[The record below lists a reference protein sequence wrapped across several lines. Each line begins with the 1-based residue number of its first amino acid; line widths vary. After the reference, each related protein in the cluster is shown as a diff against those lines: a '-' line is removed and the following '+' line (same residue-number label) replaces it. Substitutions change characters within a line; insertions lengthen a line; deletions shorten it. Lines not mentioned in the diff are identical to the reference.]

1 MLRIADTTQAPEVET
16 NYTFPLDP
24 FQKCAVAAIQARENV
39 LVTAKTGSGKT
50 LVGEYQIEYSLN
62 RGGRVFYTTPIK
74 SLSNQ
79 KFNDLKQ
86 LYSAQGATS
95 SPKVGIMTGDIK
107 FMPQADVVVMTTEIL
122 RNLLFKIGSSTEG
135 VGSTASL
142 SLDGVDAVVFD
153 EVHYFNDPAR
163 GKVWEECLI
172 LLPPTIRLV
181 LLSATIDSPD
191 VFAQWIGEMKQVPM
205 HLISTQ
211 YRVVP
216 LEHRVVAGDK
226 LLMDEKD
233 KFHKEA
239 YTDYLRHLKGLEDA
253 QRKHSD
259 AVKARIAGDPVV
271 AREIRS
277 TGFLHQMN
285 EMIDDLNVKEKLPAM
300 FFVFSRKNCEAYAAK
315 VSSTLIDAIEGSNIK
330 SIVRF
335 HLHRYPELEMLPQYH
350 TLMALLMKG
359 VAFHHSGMLPMLK
372 EIVEMLFSRGLLKL
386 LFATETFAVGINMP
400 TKTVIFTS
408 YRKYDD
414 AADGLRML
422 RTDEYIQM
430 AGRAGR
436 RGKDTRG
443 FVYYLPDRKP
453 ETVEDVQRMMTRRQ
467 QSLESRMDFHYDFL
481 LKCLQSGTTGW
492 LSLVKQSYW
501 YVQRQAET
509 EGRQAELLDL
519 QKKYTGLEVAEYEL
533 REMYETTI
541 RMTQNAERK
550 KAQASLDS
558 WKNKHMGPK
567 WEAGWKEFKEFKKN
581 RDAITLLEEKV
592 EAFKNIQ
599 VPFLVNLQRMG
610 FADGETLTD
619 VGVLASEINEG
630 HPLVMSKMFSMNG
643 FNALPRPEIVALLSC
658 FVEGEKTEDPITVDC
673 LRVPDTLKDALLTV
687 HVIAQDLYA
696 NENPKSQPEYWTI
709 HNYWPEIVYRWMHG
723 EEMGVLCSFYEVYE
737 GNFMKAI
744 LKTANIVDE
753 WITLATIT
761 KKLEVLETLREVRQ
775 DLVRGLVVPDSLY
788 LRL

>member
-1 MLRIADTTQAPEVET
+1 MKATKRMLRIADTSRAPEVET
-16 NYTFPLDP
+16 SYTFPLDP
-24 FQKCAVAAIQARENV
+24 FQKCAVAAIQAGENV

-50 LVGEYQIEYSLN
+50 LVGEYQIEFSLKK
-62 RGGRVFYTTPIK
+62 GGRVFYTTPIK

-86 LYSAQGATS
+86 LYPG
-95 SPKVGIMTGDIK
+95 KVGIMTGDIK
-107 FMPQADVVVMTTEIL
+107 FMPHADVVVMTTEIL
-122 RNLLFKIGSSTEG
+122 RNLLFKIGSSTEAYG
-135 VGSTASL
+135 NTASL

-172 LLPPTIRLV
+172 LLPPSIRLI
-181 LLSATIDSPD
+181 LLSATIESPD
-191 VFAQWIGEMKQVPM
+191 IFAQWIGEMKQVPT

-216 LEHRVVAGDK
+216 LEHRVRGEK
-226 LLMDEKD
+226 LVMDEKD
-233 KFHKEA
+233 VFHGEV
-239 YTDYLRHLKGLEDA
+239 YTDYLRYLKGVEDA
-253 QRKHSD
+253 NRKHSE
-259 AVKARIAGDPVV
+259 AVKARVAGDPVV

-277 TGFLHQMN
+277 NGFLHQMN

-300 FFVFSRKNCEAYAAK
+300 FFVFSRKNCEVYASK
-315 VSSTLIDAIEGSNIK
+315 VSSTLIDAMEGSTIK
-330 SIVRF
+330 SIVNF
-335 HLHRYPELEMLPQYH
+335 HLSRYPDLKKVPQYH
-350 TLMALLMKG
+350 TLMDLLMKG
-359 VAFHHSGMLPMLK
+359 VAFHHSGMLPVLK

-414 AADGLRML
+414 EKGDLRML

-436 RGKDTRG
+436 RGKDVRG

-453 ETVEDVQRMMTRRQ
+453 ETLEDVRQMMTGQ
-467 QSLESRMDFHYDFL
+467 KQSLESRMDFHYDFL

-492 LSLVKQSYW
+492 LGLVKQSYW
-501 YVQRQAET
+501 YVQRQMET
-509 EGRQAELLDL
+509 EGRQAELVEL
-519 QKKYTGLEVAEYEL
+519 QKKYTGLDVAVFEL
-533 REMYETTI
+533 RDMYEVQI

-567 WEAGWKEFKEFKKN
+567 WEKGWQEFKEFKKN
-581 RDAITLLEEKV
+581 RTAILQLQEKV
-592 EAFKNIQ
+592 DAFKTIQ
-599 VPFLVNLQRMG
+599 VPFLANLQSLG
-610 FADGETLTD
+610 YAVGEVLTET
-619 VGVLASEINEG
+619 GILASEINEG
-630 HPLVMSKMFSMNG
+630 HPLVMSKMFVNG
-643 FNALPRPEIVALLSC
+643 VALPRNELVALLSC

-673 LRVPDTLKDALLTV
+673 LRVSDALKTELRKV
-687 HVIAQDLYA
+687 HATAVALYA
-696 NENPKSQPEYWTI
+696 RENPKSQPEYWTI
-709 HNYWPEIVYRWMHG
+709 HNYWPEIVYRWMEG
-723 EEMGVLCSFYEVYE
+723 EEMGVLCAEYEVYE

-753 WITLATIT
+753 WITLAIIA
-761 KKLEVLETLREVRQ
+761 KKLDVLETLREIRT

>member
-1 MLRIADTTQAPEVET
+1 MLKIADTSSQQAPEVET

-50 LVGEYQIEYSLN
+50 LVGEYQIEYSLK

-86 LYSAQGATS
+86 LY
-95 SPKVGIMTGDIK
+95 PNKVGIMTGDIK

-163 GKVWEECLI
+163 GKVWEECLV
-172 LLPPTIRLV
+172 LLPPSIRLV

-216 LEHRVVAGDK
+216 LEHRVGDK

-239 YTDYLRHLKGLEDA
+239 YTDYLRHLKGIEDA

-259 AVKARIAGDPVV
+259 AVKARVAGDPSLQ
-271 AREIRS
+271 REIRS
-277 TGFLHQMN
+277 AGFLHQMN
-285 EMIDDLNVKEKLPAM
+285 EMIDDLQQKEKLPAM

-315 VSSTLIDAIEGSNIK
+315 VSSTLIDAMEGSNIK
-330 SIVRF
+330 SIMRF
-335 HLHRYPELEMLPQYH
+335 HLHRYPDLETLPQYH
-350 TLMALLMKG
+350 TLLGLLVKG
-359 VAFHHSGMLPMLK
+359 VAFHHSGMLPVLK
-372 EIVEMLFSRGLLKL
+372 EIVELLFSRGLIKL

-400 TKTVIFTS
+400 TKTVVFTS
-408 YRKYDD
+408 YRKYDEEKGD
-414 AADGLRML
+414 LRIL

-453 ETVEDVQRMMTRRQ
+453 ETADDVQRMMTGKQ

-492 LSLVKQSYW
+492 LGLVKQSYW
-501 YVQRQAET
+501 YVQRQMET
-509 EGRQAELLDL
+509 EGQRAELEEL
-519 QKKYTGLEVAEYEL
+519 QKKYTGLDVAVFEL
-533 REMYETTI
+533 REMYETQI

-550 KAQASLDS
+550 KAQALLDS
-558 WKNKHMGPK
+558 WKNKHVGPR

-581 RDAITLLEEKV
+581 REYIAVLQEKM

-599 VPFLVNLQRMG
+599 VPFLVNLQRLG
-610 FADGETLTD
+610 YADGESLTEM
-619 VGVLASEINEG
+619 GVLASEINEG
-630 HPLVMSKMFSMNG
+630 NPLVMSKMFMQGVS
-643 FNALPRPEIVALLSC
+643 LPRGELVALLSC
-658 FVEGEKTEDPITVDC
+658 FVEGEKTEETITPWG
-673 LRVPDTLKDALLTV
+673 LRVPDTLKSALLAV
-687 HVIAQDLYA
+687 QVIAQDLYA
-696 NENPKSQPEYWTI
+696 HENPKSRPEYWTI
-709 HNYWPEIVYRWMHG
+709 HNYWPEIVYRWVHG
-723 EEMGVLCSFYEVYE
+723 DEMAVLCSEYEVYE

-753 WITLATIT
+753 WVTLATIT
-761 KKLEVLETLREVRQ
+761 KNLEILETLREVRQ

>member
-1 MLRIADTTQAPEVET
+1 MLRIADTSQAPEVET

-50 LVGEYQIEYSLN
+50 LVGEYQIEYSLKN
-62 RGGRVFYTTPIK
+62 GGRVFYTTPIK

-79 KFNDLKQ
+79 KFHDLSL
-86 LYSAQGATS
+86 LYPG
-95 SPKVGIMTGDIK
+95 KVGIMTGDVK
-107 FMPQADVVVMTTEIL
+107 FKPQAEVVVMTTEIL
-122 RNLLFKIGSSTEG
+122 RNLLFKIGSSTEHI
-135 VGSTASL
+135 GSTAAL
-142 SLDGVDAVVFD
+142 SLDGVDAIVFD

-172 LLPPTIRLV
+172 LLPARIRLV
-181 LLSATIDSPD
+181 LLSATIESPD
-191 VFAQWIGEMKQVPM
+191 VFAQWIGEMKQVPT

-216 LEHRVVAGDK
+216 LEHRVREK

-233 KFHKEA
+233 QFNGQA
-239 YTDYLRHLKGLEDA
+239 YADYLRYLKGVDDA
-253 QRKHSD
+253 NRKHSD
-259 AVKARIAGDPVV
+259 AVKARVAGDPVV

-277 TGFLHQMN
+277 NGFLHQMN
-285 EMIDDLNVKEKLPAM
+285 EMVDTLQHENKLPAM
-300 FFVFSRKNCEAYAAK
+300 FFVFSRKNCESYASK
-315 VSSTLIDAIEGSNIK
+315 VTSTLIDASEGAIIRHRVN
-330 SIVRF
+330 F
-335 HLHRYPELEMLPQYH
+335 HLSRYPELRMLPQYH
-350 TLMALLMKG
+350 TLLGLLMKG
-359 VAFHHSGMLPMLK
+359 VAFHHSGMLPVLK
-372 EIVEMLFSRGLLKL
+372 EIVEMLFAGGHLKL

-414 AADGLRML
+414 DVGDLRML

-453 ETVEDVQRMMTRRQ
+453 ETLEDVRTMMTGKQ

-481 LKCLQSGTTGW
+481 LKCLQNGTTGW
-492 LSLVKQSYW
+492 LGMMEKSYW
-501 YVQRQAET
+501 HDQRQREIAAQKAEVL
-509 EGRQAELLDL
+509 EL
-519 QKKYTGLEVAEYEL
+519 QKKYTGLDVAVFEL
-533 REMYETTI
+533 RDMYETQI
-541 RMTQNAERK
+541 RATQNAERK
-550 KAQASLDS
+550 RVQALLDG
-558 WKNKHMGPK
+558 WKNKHVGPK
-567 WEAGWKEFKEFKKN
+567 WEKGWQEFKEFKKN
-581 RDAITLLEEKV
+581 REHIARLEEKI
-592 EAFKNIQ
+592 EMTKKIE
-599 VPFLVNLQRMG
+599 VPFLVNLQRLG
-610 FADGETLTD
+610 YAEGETLTEL
-619 VGVLASEINEG
+619 GVMASEINEG
-630 HPLVMSKMFSMNG
+630 NPLVMSKMFGRFSE
-643 FNALPRPEIVALLSC
+643 LPRNEMVALLSC
-658 FVEGEKTEDPITVDC
+658 FVEGEKTEDPITVWC
-673 LRVPDTLKDALLTV
+673 LRVPDNLKSALLAV

-696 NENPKSQPEYWTI
+696 HENPKSRPEYWTI
-709 HNYWPEIVYRWMHG
+709 HNYWPEIVYRWMAG
-723 EEMGVLCSFYEVYE
+723 DEMGVLCAEYEVYE

-753 WITLATIT
+753 WVTLATYT
-761 KKLEVLETLREVRQ
+761 KNLGVLETLREIRT

>member
-1 MLRIADTTQAPEVET
+1 MLRIADTSSQQAPEVET

-24 FQKCAVAAIQARENV
+24 FQKHAVAAIQARENV

-79 KFNDLKQ
+79 KFNDLKT
-86 LYSAQGATS
+86 LY
-95 SPKVGIMTGDIK
+95 PNKVGIMTGDIK

-181 LLSATIDSPD
+181 LLSATIDSPA
-191 VFAQWIGEMKQVPM
+191 VFAEWIGEMKQAPM

-216 LEHRVVAGDK
+216 LEHRVGEK
-226 LLMDEKD
+226 LLLDEKD
-233 KFHKEA
+233 VFHKEA
-239 YTDYLRHLKGLEDA
+239 YTEYLRHLKGIEDA

-259 AVKARIAGDPVV
+259 AVKARVAGDPVLQ
-271 AREIRS
+271 REIRS

-285 EMIDDLNVKEKLPAM
+285 EMIDKLQHEAKLPAM
-300 FFVFSRKNCEAYAAK
+300 FFVFSRKNCEAYASK
-315 VSSTLIDAIEGSNIK
+315 VSSTLIDTSEGAAIKN
-330 SIVRF
+330 IVRF
-335 HLHRYPELEMLPQYH
+335 HLHRYPDLETLPQYH

-359 VAFHHSGMLPMLK
+359 VAFHHSGMLPVLK
-372 EIVEMLFSRGLLKL
+372 EIVEMLFARGMIKL

-408 YRKYDD
+408 YRKVDD
-414 AADGLRML
+414 AAEGLRML

-453 ETVEDVQRMMTRRQ
+453 ETVEDVQRMMTGRQ
-467 QSLESRMDFHYDFL
+467 QSLDSRMDFHYDFL

-492 LSLVKQSYW
+492 LGLVKQSYW
-501 YVQRQAET
+501 YVQRQMET
-509 EGRQAELLDL
+509 EGRQAELVEL
-519 QKKYTGLEVAEYEL
+519 QKKYAGLDIGEYEL
-533 REMYETTI
+533 RDMYETQI

-558 WKNKHMGPK
+558 WKNKHVGPK
-567 WEAGWKEFKEFKKN
+567 WEKGWQEFKEFKKN
-581 RDAITLLEEKV
+581 RAAITLLQEKI
-592 EAFKNIQ
+592 EAFKTIR
-599 VPFLVNLQRMG
+599 VPFLTNLQSLG
-610 FADGETLTD
+610 YAEDETLTEM
-619 VGVLASEINEG
+619 GILASEINEG
-630 HPLVMSKMFSMNG
+630 HPLVMSAMFKRG
-643 FNALPRPEIVALLSC
+643 FALPREELVALLSC
-658 FVEGEKTEDPITVDC
+658 FVEGEKTEEPISAWG
-673 LRVPDTLKDALLTV
+673 LRVPDTLKSALLSV
-687 HVIAQDLYA
+687 HAIAENLCA
-696 NENPKSQPEYWTI
+696 RENPKSQPEYWTI

-723 EEMGVLCSFYEVYE
+723 DEMAVLCSEYEVYE

-753 WITLATIT
+753 WVTLAIYT
-761 KKLEVLETLREVRQ
+761 KNLEVLETLREIRT

>member
-24 FQKCAVAAIQARENV
+24 FQKCAIAAIQSRENV

-50 LVGEYQIEYSLN
+50 LVGEYQIEHSLK
-62 RGGRVFYTTPIK
+62 RSGRVFYTTPIK

-86 LYSAQGATS
+86 LYPG
-95 SPKVGIMTGDIK
+95 KVGIMTGDIK

-122 RNLLFKIGSSTEG
+122 RNLLFKIGSSTES

-181 LLSATIDSPD
+181 LLSATIDSPA
-191 VFAQWIGEMKQVPM
+191 VFAEWIGEMKQVPM

-216 LEHRVVAGDK
+216 LEHSVGEK
-226 LLMDEKD
+226 LLLDEKD
-233 KFHKEA
+233 VFHKEA
-239 YTDYLRHLKGLEDA
+239 YTEYLRHLKGVEDA

-259 AVKARIAGDPVV
+259 AVKARIAGDPVLQ
-271 AREIRS
+271 REIRS

-315 VSSTLIDAIEGSNIK
+315 VSSTLIDTSEGAAIKN
-330 SIVRF
+330 IVRF
-335 HLHRYPELEMLPQYH
+335 HLHRYPDLETLPQYH

-359 VAFHHSGMLPMLK
+359 VAFHHSGMLPILK
-372 EIVEMLFSRGLLKL
+372 EIVEMLFSRGMIKL

-414 AADGLRML
+414 AAEGLRML

-453 ETVEDVQRMMTRRQ
+453 ETVEDVQRMMTGKQ

-492 LSLVKQSYW
+492 LGLVKKSYW
-501 YVQRQAET
+501 YVQRQMET
-509 EGRQAELLDL
+509 EGRQLELLEL
-519 QKKYTGLEVAEYEL
+519 QKKYAGLDIGEYEL
-533 REMYETTI
+533 RDTYETQI
-541 RMTQNAERK
+541 RITQNAERK
-550 KAQASLDS
+550 KAQSSLDS

-567 WEAGWKEFKEFKKN
+567 WEKGWQEFKEFKKN
-581 RDAITLLEEKV
+581 RAAITLLQEKI
-592 EAFKNIQ
+592 EAFKTIQ
-599 VPFLVNLQRMG
+599 VPFLANLQSLG
-610 FADGETLTD
+610 YAEGETLTEM
-619 VGVLASEINEG
+619 GVLASEINEG
-630 HPLVMSKMFSMNG
+630 HPLVMSAMFKRG
-643 FNALPRPEIVALLSC
+643 FALPREDLVALLSC
-658 FVEGEKTEDPITVDC
+658 FVEGEKTEEPITTWC
-673 LRVPDTLKDALLTV
+673 LRVPDTLKSALLAV
-687 HVIAQDLYA
+687 HVIAQDLCA
-696 NENPKSQPEYWTI
+696 RENPKSQPEYWTV

-723 EEMGVLCSFYEVYE
+723 DEMAVLCSEYEVYE

-761 KKLEVLETLREVRQ
+761 KNLEVLETLREIRP

>member
-1 MLRIADTTQAPEVET
+1 MLRITDTTQAPEVET

-24 FQKCAVAAIQARENV
+24 FQKCAIAAIQAGENV

-50 LVGEYQIEYSLN
+50 LVGEYQIEYSLKK
-62 RGGRVFYTTPIK
+62 GGRVFYTTPIK

-79 KFNDLKQ
+79 KFHDLKQ
-86 LYSAQGATS
+86 LYSN
-95 SPKVGIMTGDIK
+95 KVGIMTGDIK

-122 RNLLFKIGSSTEG
+122 RNLLFKIGSSTEE

-172 LLPPTIRLV
+172 LLPPHIRLV
-181 LLSATIDSPD
+181 LLSATIDSPS
-191 VFAQWIGEMKQVPM
+191 VFAQWIGEMKQVPI

-216 LEHRVVAGDK
+216 LEHGVMGDK
-226 LLMDEKD
+226 LVMDERD
-233 KFHKEA
+233 MFHKDA
-239 YTDYLRHLKGLEDA
+239 YTGYLKYLKGLEDA
-253 QRKHSD
+253 NRKHGE
-259 AVKARIAGDPVV
+259 AVKARVAGDPVV
-271 AREIRS
+271 MREIRS

-285 EMIDDLNVKEKLPAM
+285 EMIDTLNTENKLPAM

-315 VSSTLIDAIEGSNIK
+315 VSSTLIDSSAGAAIKNI
-330 SIVRF
+330 VAF
-335 HLHRYPELEMLPQYH
+335 HLSRYPDIKTLPQYH
-350 TLMALLMKG
+350 ILHDLLLKG
-359 VAFHHSGMLPMLK
+359 IAFHHSGMLPVLK
-372 EIVEMLFSRGLLKL
+372 EIVEMLFSRGLLRV

-414 AADGLRML
+414 ARDGLRML

-453 ETVEDVQRMMTRRQ
+453 DTLEDVKTMMTGKQ

-492 LSLVKQSYW
+492 LGLVKQSYW
-501 YVQRQAET
+501 YIQRQQELVAEK
-509 EGRQAELLDL
+509 EELAYL
-519 QKKYTGLEVAEYEL
+519 QQKYLGLEVADFAL
-533 REMYETTI
+533 RDSYETQI
-541 RMTQNAERK
+541 RLTQNAERK
-550 KAQASLDS
+550 KAQQLLDS

-567 WEAGWKEFKEFKKN
+567 WEAGWKEFKEYKKN
-581 RDAITLLEEKV
+581 QESITRIQTTIETLETIE
-592 EAFKNIQ
+592 
-599 VPFLVNLQRMG
+599 VPFLSNLRALG
-610 FADGETLTD
+610 YAEGETLTEM
-619 VGVLASEINEG
+619 GILASEINEG
-630 HPLVMSKMFSMNG
+630 NPLVMSKMFMRG
-643 FNALPRPEIVALLSC
+643 FNKLPREELVALLSC
-658 FVEGEKTEDPITVDC
+658 FVEGEKTEDPITVAS
-673 LRVPDTLKDALLTV
+673 LRVPDTLRDALLAV
-687 HVIAQDLYA
+687 HTIAQDLSA
-696 NENPKSQPEYWTI
+696 HENPKSVPEYWAV
-709 HNYWPEIVYRWMHG
+709 HNYWPEIVYRWMNG

-753 WITLATIT
+753 WITLATYT
-761 KKLEVLETLREVRQ
+761 KNLEVLEILREIRT
-775 DLVRGLVVPDSLY
+775 DLVRGLVIPDSLY

>member
-1 MLRIADTTQAPEVET
+1 MLRIADTSSQQVPEVET

-86 LYSAQGATS
+86 LY
-95 SPKVGIMTGDIK
+95 PNKVGIMTGDIK
-107 FMPQADVVVMTTEIL
+107 FMPQAEVVVMTTEIL

-181 LLSATIDSPD
+181 LLSATIDSPA
-191 VFAQWIGEMKQVPM
+191 VFAEWIGEMKQVPM

-216 LEHRVVAGDK
+216 LEHRVGEK
-226 LLMDEKD
+226 LLLDEKD
-233 KFHKEA
+233 VFHKEA
-239 YTDYLRHLKGLEDA
+239 YTEYLRHLKGIEDA

-259 AVKARIAGDPVV
+259 AVKARVAGDPVLQ
-271 AREIRS
+271 REIRS

-300 FFVFSRKNCEAYAAK
+300 FFVFSRKNCEAYASK
-315 VSSTLIDAIEGSNIK
+315 VSSTLIDTSEGAAIKN
-330 SIVRF
+330 IVRF
-335 HLHRYPELEMLPQYH
+335 HLHRYPDLETLPQYH

-359 VAFHHSGMLPMLK
+359 VAFHHSGMLPVLK
-372 EIVEMLFSRGLLKL
+372 EIVEMLFSRGMIKL

-408 YRKYDD
+408 YRKFDD

-453 ETVEDVQRMMTRRQ
+453 ETVEDVQRMMTGKQ

-492 LSLVKQSYW
+492 LGLVKQSYW
-501 YVQRQAET
+501 YVQRQMET
-509 EGRQAELLDL
+509 EGRQAELMEL
-519 QKKYTGLEVAEYEL
+519 QKKYAGLDIGEYEL
-533 REMYETTI
+533 RDMYETQI

-567 WEAGWKEFKEFKKN
+567 WEKGWQEFKEFKKN
-581 RDAITLLEEKV
+581 QAAITLLQEKI
-592 EAFKNIQ
+592 EAFKTIQ
-599 VPFLVNLQRMG
+599 VPFLANLQSLG
-610 FADGETLTD
+610 YADGETLTEL
-619 VGVLASEINEG
+619 GVLASEINEG
-630 HPLVMSKMFSMNG
+630 HPLVMSAMFKRG
-643 FNALPRPEIVALLSC
+643 FALPREELVALLSC
-658 FVEGEKTEDPITVDC
+658 FVEGEKTEEPISAWG
-673 LRVPDTLKDALLTV
+673 LRVPDTLKSALLSV
-687 HVIAQDLYA
+687 HAIAQNLCA
-696 NENPKSQPEYWTI
+696 HENPKSQPEYWTI

-723 EEMGVLCSFYEVYE
+723 DEMAVLCSEYEVYE

-744 LKTANIVDE
+744 LKTANIMDE

-761 KKLEVLETLREVRQ
+761 KNLGVLETLREIRV

>member
-1 MLRIADTTQAPEVET
+1 MLRIANTSSQQAPEVET

-24 FQKCAVAAIQARENV
+24 FQKCAIAAIQARENV

-86 LYSAQGATS
+86 LY
-95 SPKVGIMTGDIK
+95 PNKVGIMTGDIK

-181 LLSATIDSPD
+181 LLSATIDSPA
-191 VFAQWIGEMKQVPM
+191 VFAEWIGEMKQVPM

-216 LEHRVVAGDK
+216 LEHRVGEK
-226 LLMDEKD
+226 LLLDEKD
-233 KFHKEA
+233 VFHKEA
-239 YTDYLRHLKGLEDA
+239 YTDYLRHLKGIEDA

-259 AVKARIAGDPVV
+259 AVKARVAGDPVLQ
-271 AREIRS
+271 REIRS

-315 VSSTLIDAIEGSNIK
+315 VSSTLIDTSEGAAIKN
-330 SIVRF
+330 IVRF
-335 HLHRYPELEMLPQYH
+335 HLHRYPDLETLPQYH
-350 TLMALLMKG
+350 TLMTLLLKG
-359 VAFHHSGMLPMLK
+359 VAFHHSGMLPVLK
-372 EIVEMLFSRGLLKL
+372 EIVEMLFSRGMIKL

-408 YRKYDD
+408 YRKFDD
-414 AADGLRML
+414 GADGLRML

-453 ETVEDVQRMMTRRQ
+453 ETVEDVQRMMTGKQ

-492 LSLVKQSYW
+492 LGLVKKSYW
-501 YVQRQAET
+501 YVQRQMET
-509 EGRQAELLDL
+509 EGRQAELLAL
-519 QKKYTGLEVAEYEL
+519 QAKYAGLDIGEYEL
-533 REMYETTI
+533 REMYETQI

-550 KAQASLDS
+550 KAQSSLDS

-567 WEAGWKEFKEFKKN
+567 WEKGWQEFKEFKKN
-581 RDAITLLEEKV
+581 QAAIAVLQEKI
-592 EAFKNIQ
+592 EAFKTIQ
-599 VPFLVNLQRMG
+599 VPFLANLQSLG
-610 FADGETLTD
+610 YADRETLTEM
-619 VGVLASEINEG
+619 GVLASEINEG
-630 HPLVMSKMFSMNG
+630 HPLVMSAMFKRG
-643 FNALPRPEIVALLSC
+643 FTLPREELVALLSC
-658 FVEGEKTEDPITVDC
+658 FVEGEKTEEPISAWG
-673 LRVPDTLKDALLTV
+673 LRVPDNLKSALLSV
-687 HVIAQDLYA
+687 HAIAQTLCGR
-696 NENPKSQPEYWTI
+696 ENPKSQPEYWTI

-723 EEMGVLCSFYEVYE
+723 DEMAVLCSEYEVYE

-761 KKLEVLETLREVRQ
+761 KNLEVLETLREIRP

>member
-24 FQKCAVAAIQARENV
+24 FQKCAVAAIQSRENV

-62 RGGRVFYTTPIK
+62 NGGRVFYTTPIK

-79 KFNDLKQ
+79 KFHDLSI
-86 LYSAQGATS
+86 LYPG
-95 SPKVGIMTGDIK
+95 KVGIMTGDVK
-107 FMPQADVVVMTTEIL
+107 FKPQAEVVVMTTEIL
-122 RNLLFKIGSSTEG
+122 RNLLFKIGSSTEHI
-135 VGSTASL
+135 GSTASL
-142 SLDGVDAVVFD
+142 SLDGVDAIVFD

-172 LLPPTIRLV
+172 LLPPRIRLV
-181 LLSATIDSPD
+181 LLSATIESPD
-191 VFAQWIGEMKQVPM
+191 VFAQWIGEMKQVPT

-216 LEHRVVAGDK
+216 LEHRVREK

-233 KFHKEA
+233 KFNGQA
-239 YTDYLRHLKGLEDA
+239 YAEYLRYLKGVDDA
-253 QRKHSD
+253 NRKHSD
-259 AVKARIAGDPVV
+259 AVKARVAGDPVV

-277 TGFLHQMN
+277 NGFIHQMN
-285 EMIDDLNVKEKLPAM
+285 DMVDTLRHENKLPAM
-300 FFVFSRKNCEAYAAK
+300 FFVFSRKNCEAYASK
-315 VSSTLIDAIEGSNIK
+315 VTSTLIDASEGAVIK
-330 SIVRF
+330 HRVNF
-335 HLHRYPELEMLPQYH
+335 HLSRYPELKMLPQYH
-350 TLMALLMKG
+350 TLMDLLMKG
-359 VAFHHSGMLPMLK
+359 VAFHHSGMLPVLK
-372 EIVEMLFSRGLLKL
+372 EIVEMLFAGGHLKL

-414 AADGLRML
+414 DVGDLRML

-436 RGKDTRG
+436 RGKDVRG

-453 ETVEDVQRMMTRRQ
+453 EELEDVRTMMTGKQ

-481 LKCLQSGTTGW
+481 LKCLQNGTTGW
-492 LSLVKQSYW
+492 LGMMEKSYW
-501 YVQRQAET
+501 HDQRRRELSLHKAEVQ
-509 EGRQAELLDL
+509 ELMA
-519 QKKYTGLEVAEYEL
+519 KYTGLDVSVFEL
-533 REMYETTI
+533 REMYETQI
-541 RMTQNAERK
+541 RATQNAERK
-550 KAQASLDS
+550 RVQSLLDG
-558 WKNKHMGPK
+558 WKNKHVGPK
-567 WEAGWKEFKEFKKN
+567 WEKGWQEFKEYKKN
-581 RDAITLLEEKV
+581 REKIARLEEKIGAAMKI
-592 EAFKNIQ
+592 E
-599 VPFLVNLQRMG
+599 VPFLVNLQRLG
-610 FADGETLTD
+610 YADGETLTEL
-619 VGVLASEINEG
+619 GVMASEINEG
-630 HPLVMSKMFSMNG
+630 NPLVMSKMFGRFSGLARNEM
-643 FNALPRPEIVALLSC
+643 VALLSC
-658 FVEGEKTEDPITVDC
+658 FVEGEKTEEPITVWC
-673 LRVPDTLKDALLTV
+673 LRVPDTLKSALLAV

-696 NENPKSQPEYWTI
+696 HENPKSRPEYWTI
-709 HNYWPEIVYRWMHG
+709 HNYWPEIVYRWISG
-723 EEMGVLCSFYEVYE
+723 DEMGVLCAEYGVYE

-753 WITLATIT
+753 WITLATYM
-761 KKLEVLETLREVRQ
+761 KNLEVLETLREIRT

>member
-1 MLRIADTTQAPEVET
+1 MLRITNTTQAPEVET

-24 FQKCAVAAIQARENV
+24 FQKCAIAAIQANENV

-50 LVGEYQIEYSLN
+50 LVGEYQIEYSLKK
-62 RGGRVFYTTPIK
+62 GGRVFYTTPIK

-79 KFNDLKQ
+79 KFHDLKQ
-86 LYSAQGATS
+86 LYSN
-95 SPKVGIMTGDIK
+95 KVGIMTGDIK

-122 RNLLFKIGSSTEG
+122 RNLLFKIGSSTEE

-172 LLPPTIRLV
+172 LLPPHIRLV
-181 LLSATIDSPD
+181 LLSATIDSPS
-191 VFAQWIGEMKQVPM
+191 VFAQWIGEMKQTPI

-216 LEHRVVAGDK
+216 LEHRVRDTLV
-226 LLMDEKD
+226 MDERD
-233 KFHKEA
+233 RFHKDA
-239 YTDYLRHLKGLEDA
+239 YTGYLKYLKNLDDA
-253 QRKHSD
+253 NRKHSE
-259 AVKARIAGDPVV
+259 AVKARVADDPVV
-271 AREIRS
+271 TREIRS

-285 EMIDDLNVKEKLPAM
+285 DMIDTLNTENKLPAM
-300 FFVFSRKNCEAYAAK
+300 FFVFSRKNCETYAAK
-315 VSSTLIDAIEGSNIK
+315 VTSTLIDSSAGSAIKNI
-330 SIVRF
+330 VAF
-335 HLHRYPELEMLPQYH
+335 HLSRYPDIKTLPQYH
-350 TLMALLMKG
+350 GLHDLLLKG
-359 VAFHHSGMLPMLK
+359 VAFHHSGMLPVLK
-372 EIVEMLFSRGLLKL
+372 EIVEMLFSRGLLRV

-414 AADGLRML
+414 ARNGLRML

-453 ETVEDVQRMMTRRQ
+453 EILEDVQTMMTGKQ

-481 LKCLQSGTTGW
+481 LKCLQSGTTSW
-492 LSLVKQSYW
+492 LGLVKQSYW
-501 YVQRQAET
+501 YVQRQ
-509 EGRQAELLDL
+509 QEL
-519 QKKYTGLEVAEYEL
+519 VAEREELAHLQTKYQGLDVTVFEL
-533 REMYETTI
+533 RDTYETQI
-541 RMTQNAERK
+541 RLTQNAERK
-550 KAQASLDS
+550 KTQQMLDS
-558 WKNKHMGPK
+558 WKNKHVGPK

-581 RDAITLLEEKV
+581 REAIARIQTTIETLETIE
-592 EAFKNIQ
+592 
-599 VPFLVNLQRMG
+599 VPFLANLQNLG
-610 FADGETLTD
+610 YATGETLTEM
-619 VGVLASEINEG
+619 GVLASEINEG
-630 HPLVMSKMFSMNG
+630 NPLVISKMFTRG
-643 FNALPRPEIVALLSC
+643 FGLPRSELVALLSC
-658 FVEGEKTEDPITVDC
+658 FVEGEKTEDPITVAS
-673 LRVPDTLKDALLTV
+673 LVVPDTLKDALLAV
-687 HVIAQDLYA
+687 HTIAQDLYA
-696 NENPKSQPEYWTI
+696 HENPKSAPEYWTI
-709 HNYWPEIVYRWMHG
+709 HNYWPEIVYNWMQG
-723 EEMGVLCSFYEVYE
+723 SEMGHLCAQYEVYE

-753 WITLATIT
+753 WVTLAT
-761 KKLEVLETLREVRQ
+761 LSQNLGVLETLREIRT

>member
-1 MLRIADTTQAPEVET
+1 MLRIADTSQAPEVET

-50 LVGEYQIEYSLN
+50 LVGEYQIEYSLKN
-62 RGGRVFYTTPIK
+62 GGRVFYTTPIK

-79 KFNDLKQ
+79 KFHDLSI
-86 LYSAQGATS
+86 LYPG
-95 SPKVGIMTGDIK
+95 KVGIMTGDVK
-107 FMPQADVVVMTTEIL
+107 FKPQAEVVVMTTEIL
-122 RNLLFKIGSSTEG
+122 RNLLFKIGSSTEHI
-135 VGSTASL
+135 GSTAAL
-142 SLDGVDAVVFD
+142 SLDGVDAIVFD

-172 LLPPTIRLV
+172 LLPPRIRLV
-181 LLSATIDSPD
+181 LLSATIESPD
-191 VFAQWIGEMKQVPM
+191 VFAQWIGEMKQVPT

-216 LEHRVVAGDK
+216 LEHRVREK

-233 KFHKEA
+233 QFNGQA
-239 YTDYLRHLKGLEDA
+239 YAEYLRYLKGVDDA
-253 QRKHSD
+253 NRKHSD
-259 AVKARIAGDPVV
+259 AVKARVAGDPVV

-277 TGFLHQMN
+277 NGFLHQMN
-285 EMIDDLNVKEKLPAM
+285 EMVDTLSHENKLPAM
-300 FFVFSRKNCEAYAAK
+300 FFVFSRKMCEQYASK
-315 VSSTLIDAIEGSNIK
+315 VTSTLIDASEGAVIK
-330 SIVRF
+330 HRVNF
-335 HLHRYPELEMLPQYH
+335 HLSRYPELKMIPQYH
-350 TLMALLMKG
+350 TLLGLLMKG
-359 VAFHHSGMLPMLK
+359 VAFHHSGMLPVLK
-372 EIVEMLFSRGLLKL
+372 EIVEMLFAGGHLKL

-414 AADGLRML
+414 DVGGLRML

-453 ETVEDVQRMMTRRQ
+453 EELEDVRTMMKGKQ

-481 LKCLQSGTTGW
+481 LKCLQNGTTGW
-492 LSLVKQSYW
+492 MGMMEKSYW
-501 YVQRQAET
+501 HDQRQRELAVHKAEVL
-509 EGRQAELLDL
+509 ELMG
-519 QKKYTGLEVAEYEL
+519 KYTGLDVSAFEL
-533 REMYETTI
+533 REMYETQI
-541 RMTQNAERK
+541 RATQNAERK
-550 KAQASLDS
+550 RVQALLDG
-558 WKNKHMGPK
+558 WKNKHVGPK
-567 WEAGWKEFKEFKKN
+567 WEKGWQEFKEFKKN
-581 RDAITLLEEKV
+581 REQIARLEEKI
-592 EAFKNIQ
+592 EIAKKIE
-599 VPFLVNLQRMG
+599 VPFLVNLQRLG
-610 FADGETLTD
+610 YADADGETLTEL
-619 VGVLASEINEG
+619 GVMASEINEG
-630 HPLVMSKMFSMNG
+630 NPLVMSKMFG
-643 FNALPRPEIVALLSC
+643 RFGQLPRNEMVALLSC
-658 FVEGEKTEDPITVDC
+658 FVEGEKTEDPITPWC
-673 LRVPDTLKDALLTV
+673 LRVPDTLKSALLAV

-696 NENPKSQPEYWTI
+696 HENPKSRPEYWTI
-709 HNYWPEIVYRWMHG
+709 HNYWPEIVYLWMSG
-723 EEMGVLCSFYEVYE
+723 DEMGTLCAEYGVYE

-753 WITLATIT
+753 WITLATYT
-761 KKLEVLETLREVRQ
+761 KNLEVLETLREIRV

>member
-1 MLRIADTTQAPEVET
+1 MLRIANTTQAPEVET

-24 FQKCAVAAIQARENV
+24 FQRCAVAAIQARENV

-50 LVGEYQIEYSLN
+50 LVGEYQIEHSLK

-86 LYSAQGATS
+86 LYPG
-95 SPKVGIMTGDIK
+95 KVGIMTGDIK

-181 LLSATIDSPD
+181 LLSATIDSPA
-191 VFAQWIGEMKQVPM
+191 VFAEWIGEMKQVPI

-216 LEHRVVAGDK
+216 LEHCVGEK
-226 LLMDEKD
+226 LLLDEKD
-233 KFHKEA
+233 VFHKEA
-239 YTDYLRHLKGLEDA
+239 YTDYLRHLKGIEDA

-259 AVKARIAGDPVV
+259 AVKARVAGDPVLQ
-271 AREIRS
+271 REIRS

-315 VSSTLIDAIEGSNIK
+315 VSSTLIDTSEGAAIKN
-330 SIVRF
+330 IVRF
-335 HLHRYPELEMLPQYH
+335 HLHRYPDLETLPQYH
-350 TLMALLMKG
+350 TLMSLLMKG

-372 EIVEMLFSRGLLKL
+372 EIVEMLFSRGMIKL

-408 YRKYDD
+408 YRKFDD
-414 AADGLRML
+414 AAEGLRML

-453 ETVEDVQRMMTRRQ
+453 ETVEDVQRMMTGKQ
-467 QSLESRMDFHYDFL
+467 QALESRMDFHYDFL

-492 LSLVKQSYW
+492 LDLVKTSYW
-501 YVQRQAET
+501 YVQRQMET
-509 EGRQAELLDL
+509 EGRQAELLEL
-519 QKKYTGLEVAEYEL
+519 QRKYAGLDIGEYEL
-533 REMYETTI
+533 RDTYETQI
-541 RMTQNAERK
+541 RTTQNAERK
-550 KAQASLDS
+550 RAQSSLDS

-567 WEAGWKEFKEFKKN
+567 WEKGWQEFKEFKKN
-581 RDAITLLEEKV
+581 RETIARLQEKIDAFNT
-592 EAFKNIQ
+592 IQ
-599 VPFLVNLQRMG
+599 APFLANLQSLG
-610 FADGETLTD
+610 YAEGESLTEI
-619 VGVLASEINEG
+619 GVLASEINEG
-630 HPLVMSKMFSMNG
+630 HPLVMSKMFGRFSQ
-643 FNALPRPEIVALLSC
+643 LPRNEMVALLSC
-658 FVEGEKTEDPITVDC
+658 FVEGEKTEQPITAWC
-673 LRVPDTLKDALLTV
+673 LRVPDTLKSALLAV
-687 HVIAQDLYA
+687 HVIAQDLCA
-696 NENPKSQPEYWTI
+696 RENPKSQPEYWTV

-723 EEMGVLCSFYEVYE
+723 DEMAVLCSEYEVYE

-753 WITLATIT
+753 WITLATIA
-761 KKLEVLETLREVRQ
+761 KNLDVLETLREIRP

>member
-1 MLRIADTTQAPEVET
+1 MLKICDINKAPEVET
-16 NYTFPLDP
+16 SYTFPLDP
-24 FQKCAVAAIQARENV
+24 FQKHAIAAIQARENV

-50 LVGEYQIEYSLN
+50 LVGEYQIEYSLK

-79 KFNDLKQ
+79 KFHDLKE
-86 LYSAQGATS
+86 LYGSNR
-95 SPKVGIMTGDIK
+95 VGIMTGDIK

-122 RNLLFKIGSSTEG
+122 RNLLFKIGTSTEC

-153 EVHYFNDPAR
+153 EVHYFNNPER

-172 LLPPTIRLV
+172 LLPPSIRLV

-191 VFAQWIGEMKQVPM
+191 IFAQWIGELKQVPC

-216 LEHRVVAGDK
+216 LEHRVLDK
-226 LLMDEKD
+226 LVLDEKD
-233 KFHKEA
+233 VFHKDA
-239 YTDYLRHLKGLEDA
+239 YTNYLRHLKGLDDA
-253 QRKHSD
+253 QRKHRD
-259 AVKARIAGDPVV
+259 AVKARASDDPVV
-271 AREIRS
+271 MREIRS

-285 EMIDDLNVKEKLPAM
+285 QMIDDLNVTGKLPAM
-300 FFVFSRKNCEAYAAK
+300 FFVFSRKNCEAYADK
-315 VSSTLIDAIEGSNIK
+315 VSSTLIDSSEGSAIKNI
-330 SIVRF
+330 VNF
-335 HLHRYPELEMLPQYH
+335 HLSRYPEIRTLPQYH
-350 TLMALLMKG
+350 TLTGLLMKG
-359 VAFHHSGMLPMLK
+359 IAFHHSGMLPVLK

-414 AADGLRML
+414 ERQDLRML

-453 ETVEDVQRMMTRRQ
+453 DALEDVQTMMTGKQ

-481 LKCLQSGTTGW
+481 LKCLQNGTTGW
-492 LSLVKQSYW
+492 LALVKQSYW
-501 YVQRQAET
+501 YRQRQADIANET
-509 EGRQAELLDL
+509 AEITTLQQRYAGLD
-519 QKKYTGLEVAEYEL
+519 VSAYEL
-533 REMYETTI
+533 RDMYEAQV
-541 RMTQNAERK
+541 RLTQNAEK
-550 KAQASLDS
+550 KRVQGLLDS
-558 WKNKHMGPK
+558 WKNKHVGPK
-567 WEAGWKEFKEFKKN
+567 WEAGWREFKEFKKN
-581 RDAITLLEEKV
+581 RDRILYLQASVEKLQTV
-592 EAFKNIQ
+592 E
-599 VPFLVNLQRMG
+599 VPFLANLERLG
-610 FADGETLTD
+610 YAEGETLTEE
-619 VGVLASEINEG
+619 GVLASEINEG
-630 HPLVMSKMFSMNG
+630 NPLVMSKMFMRG
-643 FNALPRPEIVALLSC
+643 FRLQRAELVALLSC
-658 FVEGEKTEDPITVDC
+658 FVEGEKTEDPITVDS
-673 LRVPDTLKDALLTV
+673 LRVPETLRNALLAV
-687 HVIAQDLYA
+687 HTIAQDLSA
-696 NENPKSQPEYWTI
+696 HENPKSPEGYWSI
-709 HNYWPEIVYRWMHG
+709 HNYWPEVVYRWMEG
-723 EEMGVLCSFYEVYE
+723 DEMAILCSQYEIYE

-753 WITLATIT
+753 WITLATIA
-761 KKLEVLETLREVRQ
+761 KKLEVLETLREVRT
-775 DLVRGLVVPDSLY
+775 DLVRGLVIPDSLY

>member
-24 FQKCAVAAIQARENV
+24 FQRCAVAAIQARENV

-239 YTDYLRHLKGLEDA
+239 YTDYLRHLKGIEDA
-253 QRKHSD
+253 ARKHSD
-259 AVKARIAGDPVV
+259 AVKARVAGDPVA

-285 EMIDDLNVKEKLPAM
+285 EMIDDLNANEKLPAM
-300 FFVFSRKNCEAYAAK
+300 FFVFSRKNCEVYASK
-315 VSSTLIDAIEGSNIK
+315 VSSTLIDTSEGAAIKN
-330 SIVRF
+330 IVRF
-335 HLHRYPELEMLPQYH
+335 HLHRYPDLETLPQYH
-350 TLMALLMKG
+350 TLMALLVKG
-359 VAFHHSGMLPMLK
+359 VAFHHSGMLPLLK
-372 EIVEMLFSRGLLKL
+372 EIVEMLFSRGLIKL

-414 AADGLRML
+414 GADGLRML

-453 ETVEDVQRMMTRRQ
+453 ETVEDVQRMMTGKQ
-467 QSLESRMDFHYDFL
+467 QSLESRMDFHYDFI

-492 LSLVKQSYW
+492 LGLVKKSYW
-501 YVQRQAET
+501 YVQRQADT
-509 EGRQAELLDL
+509 EGRQAELLEL
-519 QKKYTGLEVAEYEL
+519 QTKYVGLDVGEFEL
-533 REMYETTI
+533 RDMYETQI
-541 RMTQNAERK
+541 RATQNAERK

-567 WEAGWKEFKEFKKN
+567 WEKGWQEFKEFKKN
-581 RDAITLLEEKV
+581 RAAISLLEEKV
-592 EAFKNIQ
+592 EAFKTIQ
-599 VPFLVNLQRMG
+599 VPFLANLQRLG
-610 FADGETLTD
+610 YADGETLTEM
-619 VGVLASEINEG
+619 GVLASEINEG
-630 HPLVMSKMFSMNG
+630 NPLVMSKLFMEGIN
-643 FNALPRPEIVALLSC
+643 LPRAELVALLSC

-673 LRVPDTLKDALLTV
+673 LRVPDTLKDALKRV
-687 HVIAQDLYA
+687 HTIAADLYVH
-696 NENPKSQPEYWTI
+696 ENPKSQPEYWTV
-709 HNYWPEIVYRWMHG
+709 HNYWPEIVYRWMHE
-723 EEMGVLCSFYEVYE
+723 EEMAILCSFYEVYE

-753 WITLATIT
+753 WITLATIS
-761 KKLEVLETLREVRQ
+761 KNLEVLETLREIRV

>member
-1 MLRIADTTQAPEVET
+1 MLRITDTTQAPEVET

-24 FQKCAVAAIQARENV
+24 FQKCAIAAIQSRENV

-50 LVGEYQIEYSLN
+50 LVGEYQIEYSLK

-86 LYSAQGATS
+86 LYPG
-95 SPKVGIMTGDIK
+95 KVGIMTGDIK

-181 LLSATIDSPD
+181 LLSATIDSPA
-191 VFAQWIGEMKQVPM
+191 VFAEWIGEMKQVPM

-216 LEHRVVAGDK
+216 LEHRVGEK
-226 LLMDEKD
+226 LLLDEKD
-233 KFHKEA
+233 VFHKEA
-239 YTDYLRHLKGLEDA
+239 YTEYLRHLKGIEDA

-259 AVKARIAGDPVV
+259 AVKARVAGDPVLQ
-271 AREIRS
+271 REIRS

-315 VSSTLIDAIEGSNIK
+315 VSSTLIDTSEGAAIKN
-330 SIVRF
+330 IVRF
-335 HLHRYPELEMLPQYH
+335 HLHRYPDLETLPQYH
-350 TLMALLMKG
+350 TLMALLLKG

-372 EIVEMLFSRGLLKL
+372 EIVEMLFSRGMIKL

-408 YRKYDD
+408 YRKFDD
-414 AADGLRML
+414 AAEGLRML

-453 ETVEDVQRMMTRRQ
+453 ETVEDVQRMMMGKQ

-481 LKCLQSGTTGW
+481 LKCLQSGTMGW
-492 LSLVKQSYW
+492 LGLVKKSYW
-501 YVQRQAET
+501 YIQRQMET
-509 EGRQAELLDL
+509 EGRQAELLEL
-519 QKKYTGLEVAEYEL
+519 QKKYAGLDIGEYEL
-533 REMYETTI
+533 RDTYETQI

-550 KAQASLDS
+550 KAQSSLDS

-567 WEAGWKEFKEFKKN
+567 WEKGWQEFKEFKKN
-581 RDAITLLEEKV
+581 QTAITLLQEKID
-592 EAFKNIQ
+592 AFKTIQ
-599 VPFLVNLQRMG
+599 VPFLANLQSLG
-610 FADGETLTD
+610 YAEDETLTEM
-619 VGVLASEINEG
+619 GVLASEINEG
-630 HPLVMSKMFSMNG
+630 HPLVMSAMFKRG
-643 FNALPRPEIVALLSC
+643 FNLPREDLVALLSC
-658 FVEGEKTEDPITVDC
+658 FVEGEKTEEPITTWC
-673 LRVPDTLKDALLTV
+673 LRVPDTLKSALLAV
-687 HVIAQDLYA
+687 HVIAQDLCA
-696 NENPKSQPEYWTI
+696 RENPKSQPEYWTV

-723 EEMGVLCSFYEVYE
+723 DEMAVLCSEYEVYE

-761 KKLEVLETLREVRQ
+761 KNLEVLETLREIRP

>member
-1 MLRIADTTQAPEVET
+1 MLRIANTSSQQAPEVET

-86 LYSAQGATS
+86 LY
-95 SPKVGIMTGDIK
+95 PNKVGIMTGDIK

-181 LLSATIDSPD
+181 LLSATIDSPA
-191 VFAQWIGEMKQVPM
+191 VFAEWIGEMKQVPM

-216 LEHRVVAGDK
+216 LEHRVGEK
-226 LLMDEKD
+226 LLLDEKD
-233 KFHKEA
+233 VFHKEA
-239 YTDYLRHLKGLEDA
+239 YTEYLRHLKGIEDA

-259 AVKARIAGDPVV
+259 AVKARVAGDPVLQ
-271 AREIRS
+271 REIRS

-285 EMIDDLNVKEKLPAM
+285 EMIDDLNAKEKLPAM
-300 FFVFSRKNCEAYAAK
+300 FFVFSRKNCEVYASK
-315 VSSTLIDAIEGSNIK
+315 VSSTLIDTSEGAAIKN
-330 SIVRF
+330 IVRF
-335 HLHRYPELEMLPQYH
+335 HLHRYPDLETLPQYH

-359 VAFHHSGMLPMLK
+359 VAFHHSGMLPVLK
-372 EIVEMLFSRGLLKL
+372 EIVEMLFARGMIKL

-408 YRKYDD
+408 YRKFDD
-414 AADGLRML
+414 AAEGLRML

-453 ETVEDVQRMMTRRQ
+453 ETVEDVQRMMTGKQ

-492 LSLVKQSYW
+492 LGLVKKSYW
-501 YVQRQAET
+501 YV
-509 EGRQAELLDL
+509 
-519 QKKYTGLEVAEYEL
+519 
-533 REMYETTI
+533 
-541 RMTQNAERK
+541 
-550 KAQASLDS
+550 
-558 WKNKHMGPK
+558 
-567 WEAGWKEFKEFKKN
+567 
-581 RDAITLLEEKV
+581 
-592 EAFKNIQ
+592 
-599 VPFLVNLQRMG
+599 
-610 FADGETLTD
+610 
-619 VGVLASEINEG
+619 
-630 HPLVMSKMFSMNG
+630 
-643 FNALPRPEIVALLSC
+643 
-658 FVEGEKTEDPITVDC
+658 
-673 LRVPDTLKDALLTV
+673 
-687 HVIAQDLYA
+687 
-696 NENPKSQPEYWTI
+696 
-709 HNYWPEIVYRWMHG
+709 
-723 EEMGVLCSFYEVYE
+723 
-737 GNFMKAI
+737 
-744 LKTANIVDE
+744 
-753 WITLATIT
+753 
-761 KKLEVLETLREVRQ
+761 
-775 DLVRGLVVPDSLY
+775 
-788 LRL
+788 

>member
-1 MLRIADTTQAPEVET
+1 MLKICDINKAPEVET
-16 NYTFPLDP
+16 SYTFPLDP
-24 FQKCAVAAIQARENV
+24 FQKHAVAAIQARENV

-50 LVGEYQIEYSLN
+50 LVGEYQIEYSLK

-79 KFNDLKQ
+79 KFHDLKE
-86 LYSAQGATS
+86 LYGSTR
-95 SPKVGIMTGDIK
+95 VGIMTGDIK

-122 RNLLFKIGSSTEG
+122 RNLLFKIGTSTEG

-142 SLDGVDAVVFD
+142 SLDGVDAVIFD
-153 EVHYFNDPAR
+153 EVHYFNNPER

-172 LLPPTIRLV
+172 LLPPSIRLV

-191 VFAQWIGEMKQVPM
+191 VFAQWIGEMKQVPC

-216 LEHRVVAGDK
+216 LEHRVLDK
-226 LLMDEKD
+226 LVLDEKD
-233 KFHKEA
+233 VFHKDA
-239 YTDYLRHLKGLEDA
+239 YTNYLRHLKGLDDS
-253 QRKHSD
+253 QRKHRD
-259 AVKARIAGDPVV
+259 AVKARASDDPVV
-271 AREIRS
+271 MREIRS

-285 EMIDDLNVKEKLPAM
+285 QMIDELNAEEKLPAM
-300 FFVFSRKNCEAYAAK
+300 FFVFSRKNCEAYANK
-315 VSSTLIDAIEGSNIK
+315 VSSTLIDTSAGAAIKNI
-330 SIVRF
+330 VNF
-335 HLHRYPELEMLPQYH
+335 HLSRYPEIKTLPQYH
-350 TLMALLMKG
+350 ALTGLLMKG
-359 VAFHHSGMLPMLK
+359 IAFHHSGMLPILK

-414 AADGLRML
+414 ECQDLRML

-453 ETVEDVQRMMTRRQ
+453 ETLEDVQKMMTGKQ

-481 LKCLQSGTTGW
+481 LKCLQRGTTSW
-492 LSLVKQSYW
+492 LGLVKQSYW
-501 YVQRQAET
+501 YVQRQQELVAEQT
-509 EGRQAELLDL
+509 DLAYRQT
-519 QKKYTGLEVAEYEL
+519 KYQGLEVAVFEL
-533 REMYETTI
+533 RDIYETQI
-541 RMTQNAERK
+541 RLTQNAERK
-550 KAQASLDS
+550 KNQQMLDS

-567 WEAGWKEFKEFKKN
+567 WEKGWQEFKEFKKN
-581 RDAITLLEEKV
+581 RTAILQIQEKV
-592 EAFKNIQ
+592 DTLKTIQ
-599 VPFLVNLQRMG
+599 VPFLANLQSLG
-610 FADGETLTD
+610 YADGETLTEE
-619 VGVLASEINEG
+619 GVLASEINEG
-630 HPLVMSKMFSMNG
+630 NPLVMSKMFNRG
-643 FNALPRPEIVALLSC
+643 FSLPRAELVALLSC
-658 FVEGEKTEDPITVDC
+658 FVEGEKTEDPITVES
-673 LRVPDTLKDALLTV
+673 LRVPETLRNALLAV
-687 HVIAQDLYA
+687 HTIAQDLCA
-696 NENPKSQPEYWTI
+696 RENPKSRPEYWSI
-709 HNYWPEIVYRWMHG
+709 HNYWPEIVYRWMHD
-723 EEMGVLCSFYEVYE
+723 EEMAVLCSFYEVYE

-744 LKTANIVDE
+744 LKTSNIVDE
-753 WITLATIT
+753 WITLATVS
-761 KKLEVLETLREVRQ
+761 KNLDVLETLRDIRS

>member
-1 MLRIADTTQAPEVET
+1 MLRICDIEKAPEVET

-24 FQKCAVAAIQARENV
+24 FQKHAVAAIQSGENV

-50 LVGEYQIEYSLN
+50 LVGEYQIEFSLKKG
-62 RGGRVFYTTPIK
+62 RRVFYTTPIK

-86 LYSAQGATS
+86 LY
-95 SPKVGIMTGDIK
+95 PNKVGIMTGDIK

-135 VGSTASL
+135 VGSTSAL
-142 SLDGVDAVVFD
+142 SLDGIDAVIFD

-181 LLSATIDSPD
+181 LLSATIESPD

-216 LEHRVVAGDK
+216 LEHRVGEKVI
-226 LLMDEKD
+226 MDEKD
-233 KFHKEA
+233 VFHGEA
-239 YTDYLRHLKGLEDA
+239 YKEYLRYLKGLEDA
-253 QRKHSD
+253 NRKHSD
-259 AVKARIAGDPVV
+259 AVRSRVAGDPVV

-277 TGFLHQMN
+277 NSFLHQMN
-285 EMIDDLNVKEKLPAM
+285 EMIDTLNVKEKLPAM
-300 FFVFSRKNCEAYAAK
+300 FFVFSRKNCEVYASK
-315 VSSTLIDAIEGSNIK
+315 VSSTLIDAMEGSNIK

-335 HLHRYPELEMLPQYH
+335 HLHRYPDLETLPQYH
-350 TLMALLMKG
+350 TLMDLLLKG

-372 EIVEMLFSRGLLKL
+372 EIVEMLFSRGLIKL

-414 AADGLRML
+414 AKGDLRML

-453 ETVEDVQRMMTRRQ
+453 ETLEDVREMMTGQ
-467 QSLESRMDFHYDFL
+467 KQSLESRMDFHYDFL

-492 LSLVKQSYW
+492 LDLVKKSYW
-501 YVQRQAET
+501 YVQRRAET
-509 EGRQAELLDL
+509 EGRQVELLEL
-519 QKKYTGLEVAEYEL
+519 QKKYDWLDVAVFEV
-533 REMYETTI
+533 RDTYETQI

-550 KAQASLDS
+550 KAQQGLDS

-567 WEAGWKEFKEFKKN
+567 WEKGWQEFKEFKKN
-581 RDAITLLEEKV
+581 RAAITLLQEKV
-592 EAFKNIQ
+592 DAFNNIQ
-599 VPFLVNLQRMG
+599 VPFLANLQRLG
-610 FADGETLTD
+610 YADGESLTEM
-619 VGVLASEINEG
+619 GVLASEINEG
-630 HPLVMSKMFSMNG
+630 NPLVMSKMFMSGMS
-643 FNALPRPEIVALLSC
+643 LPRAELVALLSC

-673 LRVPDTLKDALLTV
+673 LHVPDTLKDALKTV
-687 HVIAQDLYA
+687 HKIAADLYA
-696 NENPKSQPEYWTI
+696 HENPKSQPEYWSV
-709 HNYWPEIVYRWMHG
+709 HNYWPEIVYRWMHE
-723 EEMGVLCSFYEVYE
+723 EEMSVLCSYYGVYE

-761 KKLEVLETLREVRQ
+761 QKLDVLETLREIRV

>member
-1 MLRIADTTQAPEVET
+1 MLRIADTSSQQVPEVET

-86 LYSAQGATS
+86 LY
-95 SPKVGIMTGDIK
+95 PNKVGIMTGDIK
-107 FMPQADVVVMTTEIL
+107 FMPQAEVVVMTTEIL

-181 LLSATIDSPD
+181 LLSATIDSPA
-191 VFAQWIGEMKQVPM
+191 VFAEWIGEMKQVPM

-216 LEHRVVAGDK
+216 LEHRVGEK
-226 LLMDEKD
+226 LLLDEKD
-233 KFHKEA
+233 VFHKEA
-239 YTDYLRHLKGLEDA
+239 YTEYLRHLKGIEDA

-259 AVKARIAGDPVV
+259 AVKARVAGDPVLQ
-271 AREIRS
+271 REIRS

-300 FFVFSRKNCEAYAAK
+300 FFVFSRKNCEAYASK
-315 VSSTLIDAIEGSNIK
+315 VSSTLIDTSEGAAIKN
-330 SIVRF
+330 IVRF
-335 HLHRYPELEMLPQYH
+335 HLHRYPDLETLPQYH

-359 VAFHHSGMLPMLK
+359 VAFHHSGMLPVLK
-372 EIVEMLFSRGLLKL
+372 EIVEMLFSRGMIKL

-408 YRKYDD
+408 YRKFDD

-453 ETVEDVQRMMTRRQ
+453 ETVEDVQRMMTGKQ

-492 LSLVKQSYW
+492 LGLVKQSYW
-501 YVQRQAET
+501 YVQRQMET
-509 EGRQAELLDL
+509 EGRQAELMEL
-519 QKKYTGLEVAEYEL
+519 QKKYAGLDIGEYEL
-533 REMYETTI
+533 RDMYETQI

-567 WEAGWKEFKEFKKN
+567 WEKGWQEFKEFKKN
-581 RDAITLLEEKV
+581 QAAITLLQEKI
-592 EAFKNIQ
+592 EAFKTIQ
-599 VPFLVNLQRMG
+599 VPFLANLQSLG
-610 FADGETLTD
+610 YADGETLTEM
-619 VGVLASEINEG
+619 GVLASEINEG
-630 HPLVMSKMFSMNG
+630 HPLVMSAMFKRG
-643 FNALPRPEIVALLSC
+643 FALPREELVALLSC
-658 FVEGEKTEDPITVDC
+658 FVEGEKTEEPISAWG
-673 LRVPDTLKDALLTV
+673 LRVPDTLKSALLSV
-687 HVIAQDLYA
+687 HAIAQNLCA
-696 NENPKSQPEYWTI
+696 HENPKSQPEYWTI

-723 EEMGVLCSFYEVYE
+723 DEMAVLCSEYEVYE

-744 LKTANIVDE
+744 LKTANIMDE

-761 KKLEVLETLREVRQ
+761 KNLGVLETLREIRV